1 MHAWLANNKLVRV
14 QGYDVVA
21 LSSPGRFV
29 VGLDICD
36 TAIQK
41 AKQLVICLFIFN
53 YLFSSSNCTYRV
65 TKCMN

>member
-1 MHAWLANNKLVRV
+1 VVYLNFHLSNTRTYVRV

-21 LSSPGRFV
+21 LSGPGRFV

-41 AKQLVICLFIFN
+41 AKQLVI
-53 YLFSSSNCTYRV
+53 
-65 TKCMN
+65 